1 MVWDRHARGPAKYL
15 GYAVVEL
22 PEDQARKI
30 ADELTKKYIAEG

>member
-1 MVWDRHARGPAKYL
+1 MVWDRHTKRPAKYQ
-15 GYAVVEL
+15 GHMVVEL